1 MTSEANGDCIPP
13 EDNENQLLLAPI
25 SETIEREEDG
35 DFDRKTDCTES
46 TLIDASFATS
56 VKSIRLPDNTVLN
69 KAEYKEFK
77 NSLHQSQR
85 HRIIESRRRVA
96 EELKKH
102 QEQLTKER
110 QEMDHF
116 ERRVIKSFSE
126 RWSKQ
131 IPIGQ
136 KRPRGYS
143 YSRCQ
148 SAGSVSLMGSYRI
161 ATGAGSA
168 VPHYSRSFGS
178 RRSFSA
184 GAILPS
190 SCMTCS
196 ARSSCTGDHEG
207 HGRTIFGRK
216 WSNAG
221 LPQVFIYLI
230 HDILYLYIFVGYVL
244 FQSLLIIDVWQQ
256 TVSYLLDWVV

>member
-1 MTSEANGDCIPP
+1 MTSEADGDCIPP
-13 EDNENQLLLAPI
+13 AEEDNQPILAPI
-25 SETIEREEDG
+25 SESIEKEED
-35 DFDRKTDCTES
+35 DNFDQETTCTES
-46 TLIDASFATS
+46 TLNDVSFATS
-56 VKSIRLPDNTVLN
+56 VKSIKLPDNTVLDN
-69 KAEYKEFK
+69 TEYKEFN

-102 QEQLTKER
+102 QQQLTKER

-136 KRPRGYS
+136 QRPRGYS
-143 YSRCQ
+143 YSRTQ

-168 VPHYSRSFGS
+168 VPHYTRNFGS

-190 SCMTCS
+190 SCMKCS
-196 ARSSCTGDHEG
+196 VRSSCTGEG
-207 HGRTIFGRK
+207 HTIFGRK

-221 LPQVFIYLI
+221 LPQVIIENLI
-230 HDILYLYIFVGYVL
+230 KINSTSICIYIFVVWSYVVPIFHNL
-244 FQSLLIIDVWQQ
+244 VYMSTDCEPL
-256 TVSYLLDWVV
+256 